1 MWKTFKQII
10 LDILWPKKCVNC
22 NKLGKCLCDDCF
34 ALIEIFRDISYKKFI
49 YLDGLHYA
57 TAYKDKLVKS
67 IIHLCKYDRI
77 KELTRP
83 LTDLIIAHFKLL
95 DNQTPLSIQL
105 FSKDKNSSNLIV
117 CCVPI
122 HKKKLKNRGFNQS
135 EEIAKHLCEEF
146 NLIFVKDLI
155 IKTKN
160 TLPQAELSKEKRQ
173 KNIINTFEINPLLK
187 DIIKDKNIL
196 LVDDVFTTG
205 STMEECSKILK
216 QNCAHSV
223 WGAVVARD

>member
-1 MWKTFKQII
+1 MWKTFKEII
-10 LDILWPKKCVNC
+10 LDIFWPKKCVNC
-22 NKLGKCLCDDCF
+22 NKLGECLCDDCF
-34 ALIEIFRDISYKKFI
+34 ALIEIFRDIPYEKFN

-57 TAYKDKLVKS
+57 SAYNDKLVKS
-67 IIHLCKYDRI
+67 IIHLCKYDRV

-83 LTDLIIAHFKLL
+83 LADLIIAHFKLL
-95 DNQTPLSIQL
+95 DNQTILSIQL
-105 FSKDKNSSNLIV
+105 FSKEQNSSNLII

-135 EEIAKHLCEEF
+135 EEIAKYLSDEF
-146 NLIFVKDLI
+146 GLNFIKDLI

-160 TLPQAELSKEKRQ
+160 IPPQAELSKDKRK
-173 KNIINTFEINPLLK
+173 KNIINAFEINPLLK

-205 STMEECSKILK
+205 STMEECARVLK
-216 QNCAHSV
+216 QNRAHST